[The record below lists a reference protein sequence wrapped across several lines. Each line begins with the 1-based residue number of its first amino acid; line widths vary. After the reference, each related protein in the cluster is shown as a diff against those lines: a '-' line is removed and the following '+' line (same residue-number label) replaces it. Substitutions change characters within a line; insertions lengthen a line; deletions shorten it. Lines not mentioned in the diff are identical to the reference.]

1 MKLEDEQDKLKKQKT
16 KQEIRITLQKA
27 LQEKI
32 ERIQQEHR
40 QEQDLDLKLV
50 HRALQD
56 LQEEADKKKQKRV
69 RHLFSAYYNAGWG
82 SLLSSQSY
90 RSQPRVEWTTASA
103 ALSAASAAS
112 EHGGNRN
119 SWVPESESVSPDP
132 GRGKESA
139 F

>member
-69 RHLFSAYYNAGWG
+69 RHLFSAYYMLDG
-82 SLLSSQSY
+82 
-90 RSQPRVEWTTASA
+90 
-103 ALSAASAAS
+103 
-112 EHGGNRN
+112 
-119 SWVPESESVSPDP
+119 VPC
-132 GRGKESA
+132 
-139 F
+139 